1 MYIYVMLVVTEW
13 FIYNGY
19 SGWSIYGASIA
30 SIAARF
36 QVIGCPRRVLLFNG
50 SSSCSDDEINF
61 Q

>member
-1 MYIYVMLVVTEW
+1 MVVVTEW